1 MKKPLGS
8 RLLSSSKARVIAQR
22 FTELVKKS
30 KSYRYRVDLTR
41 RRLNLLHKAR
51 EMAKGISAIEFTF
64 SGVNCRLAF
73 RLNTGDFKF
82 FNSEIEVANIKLV
95 NVCLKSLQD
104 SYDPGL

>member
-1 MKKPLGS
+1 M
-8 RLLSSSKARVIAQR
+8 IAQR

-51 EMAKGISAIEFTF
+51 EMAKGITAVEFTF
-64 SGVNCRLAF
+64 SDVNCRLAF

-82 FNSEIEVANIKLV
+82 FNSEIEVANIIANLQTCV
-95 NVCLKSLQD
+95 RMAMLLGYNVTQ
-104 SYDPGL
+104 